1 VRHPRGGMEKL
12 SKFHVL
18 VALTC
23 AYAAFLFYLSS
34 LPSPPQPLD
43 WQFLYK
49 FAALLED
56 WGVSFLVYPFYV
68 AYKHPDKFAHAILYM
83 GFGLLLHFTLRA
95 RNSVPRAAALSILIG
110 AFYGA
115 TDEFHQSFVPYR
127 SPDIMDLL
135 ADIVGLLLAQL
146 LIFTYLSIK
155 RMRG

>member
-1 VRHPRGGMEKL
+1 MKPNR
-12 SKFHVL
+12 FHVL

-34 LPSPPQPLD
+34 LPSPPQPSN
-43 WQFLYK
+43 WQFLYEL
-49 FAALLED
+49 AALLED
-56 WGVSFLVYPFYV
+56 WGVSFLVYPFYA
-68 AYKHPDKFAHAILYM
+68 AYKHPDKFVHAFLYM

-95 RNSVPRAAALSILIG
+95 RNSAPRAGALSILIG

-115 TDEFHQSFVPYR
+115 TDELHQSFVPHR

-146 LIFTYLSIK
+146 LIFTLGIK
-155 RMRG
+155 RMRR